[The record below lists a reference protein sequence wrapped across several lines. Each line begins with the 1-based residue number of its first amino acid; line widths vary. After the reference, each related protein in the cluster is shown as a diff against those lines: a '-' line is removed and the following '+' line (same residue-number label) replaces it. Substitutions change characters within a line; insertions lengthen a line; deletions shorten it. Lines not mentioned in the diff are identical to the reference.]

1 MRRGFLATKLAATK
15 GGTVKAKISH
25 TREKLQVRWVMFLAV
40 GGTTLAAFVAGA
52 GVISGAPG
60 KP

>member
-1 MRRGFLATKLAATK
+1 M
-15 GGTVKAKISH
+15 KAKISH

-52 GVISGAPG
+52 GVITQGPG